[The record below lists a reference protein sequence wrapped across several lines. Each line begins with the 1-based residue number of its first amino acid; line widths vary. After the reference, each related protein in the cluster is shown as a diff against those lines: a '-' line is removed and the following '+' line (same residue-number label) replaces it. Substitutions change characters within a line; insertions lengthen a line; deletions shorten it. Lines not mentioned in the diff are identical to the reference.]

1 MESELAGTPAVA
13 ICTDQFRQGAQAV
26 ARMRGVADYRFAVVD
41 HPIGVLDDDGLA
53 HRAEQALDQIVA
65 IATGRDA

>member
-1 MESELAGTPAVA
+1 MEAELAGTPAVA

-26 ARMRGVADYRFAVVD
+26 ARMRGVAGYRFAVVD
-41 HPIGVLDDDGLA
+41 HPLGVLDDDGLA
-53 HRAEQALDQIVA
+53 QRADQALDQIVA